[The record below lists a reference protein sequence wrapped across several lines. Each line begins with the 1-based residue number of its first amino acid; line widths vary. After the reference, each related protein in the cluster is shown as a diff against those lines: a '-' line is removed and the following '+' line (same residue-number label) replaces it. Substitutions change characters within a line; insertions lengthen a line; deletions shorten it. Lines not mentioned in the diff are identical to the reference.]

1 MGVAPEQGTGQG
13 TIARKRFDPQ
23 SMLTGHH
30 SWLQQG
36 EESNPSSQ
44 QAADRGPRPPSCEEL
59 VACQRWQPHEQS
71 LTSTF
76 EASKMDFLP

>member
-13 TIARKRFDPQ
+13 TIASKRFDPQ

-36 EESNPSSQ
+36 EESNPSPQ
-44 QAADRGPRPPSCEEL
+44 QAADR
-59 VACQRWQPHEQS
+59 A
-71 LTSTF
+71 
-76 EASKMDFLP
+76 EAAIL